1 VTRKKIQQQQDTG
14 HATLQDTAKPS
25 ESNPTILG
33 DLPFQQI
40 ELAENRVIRT
50 FDSDVS
56 ESELKWHWDEEDR
69 LIKILNK
76 PDWLLQIDNA
86 FPVALEENQLHYIR
100 EGVWHRLIKG
110 TTNLIVEITKIKT
123 YGRTSSNQSSE

>member
-1 VTRKKIQQQQDTG
+1 M
-14 HATLQDTAKPS
+14 QDTAKPS

-110 TTNLIVEITKIKT
+110 ATNLIVEITKIKT